1 MIATKVS
8 NISDYYI
15 LSDNNQRYHNR
26 GESDRILVFI
36 TALSVISSL
45 RCMKSSKNNN
55 PTM

>member
-1 MIATKVS
+1 MTEKKVN
-8 NISDYYI
+8 NISDNN
-15 LSDNNQRYHNR
+15 NNQHYHSP